1 MARFLLR
8 RLGSML
14 LVLFL
19 VLTAMFV
26 LLHLAPS
33 SPVNAL
39 PPAVAA
45 DPAAVAA
52 YKAAHGLDQPLLVQ
66 YLVYLKGVVTG
77 DLGTSIYDGTPV
89 FDQIASHLPVSL
101 ELGALAALVSMVPGF
116 LLGAWTALHKGDK
129 IDSAVRVF
137 TVLSLSVPAYWLAV
151 VSLVLLGQRFP
162 QLLPSAGGFIHLTD
176 DPAANLQV
184 MILPAIVL
192 GLSTFALVARSLRAS
207 LVDVLDSDYV
217 AFARGMG
224 MRQRT
229 LLSKVAVRNAVIPTL
244 TIMGVL
250 LGSLVSGTV
259 LVESVFQIPGLGQLM
274 VTAFLRQDY
283 SLALGASIVTA
294 SIFLLL
300 NLVVDALYYVVDP
313 RVRMQLESGRSRGLR
328 PVPA

>member
-1 MARFLLR
+1 MVRFVIR

-14 LVLFL
+14 LVLYL
-19 VLTAMFV
+19 MLTAMFV

-33 SPVNAL
+33 SPVNSL

-45 DPAAVAA
+45 DPTARAA
-52 YKAAHGLDQPLLVQ
+52 YEAALGLDKPLVVQ
-66 YLVYLKGVVTG
+66 YVDYLRGILTG
-77 DLGTSIYDGTPV
+77 DFGSSLYDGTSV
-89 FDQIASHLPVSL
+89 AGQIASHLPVSL
-101 ELGALAALVSMVPGF
+101 ELGFLAAVVSMVPGL
-116 LLGAWTALHKGDK
+116 LLGAWSAVHQGDK
-129 IDSAVRVF
+129 LDSTARVF

-151 VSLVLLGQRFP
+151 VSIVLVGQQFP
-162 QLLPSAGGFIHLTD
+162 QLLPNAGGFIPFTE

-224 MRQRT
+224 MGQWT
-229 LLSKVAVRNAVIPTL
+229 LLRRVAVRNAVIPTL

-250 LGSLVSGTV
+250 LGGLMSGTV

-283 SLALGASIVTA
+283 PLALGTA
-294 SIFLLL
+294 ITTAVIFLGL

-313 RVRMQLESGRSRGLR
+313 RVRLQLARSSREAG
-328 PVPA
+328 PAYA